1 MSDQGLPPKPIKP
14 RATIRDVAA
23 LAGVG
28 IKTVSRVIN
37 DEANVSPSTRE
48 RVRSAVRTLNFQPNL
63 GAGSLRRSDGKSHT
77 LGLLLDSVDNPFSAA
92 VNRAVERVAIA
103 RNTAV
108 FAASSEDDQE
118 RERALVA
125 TFTRRRVDGLILTMI
140 GADHSYLEAERDQGT
155 PIVFVDR
162 PPIGVLADAVLTDN
176 FEAAFSATEHLI
188 RHGHRRMAH
197 LGDELTIATAR
208 ERRRGFREALEA
220 AGLPSV
226 ESQHTDNLRSAAEAF
241 AAVQRL
247 MRSPRAPT
255 ALFTSQNLVTVGAI
269 RALHQLGLQH
279 RVAMVGFDDLILAD
293 VLKPGITVIAQD
305 PARIGAIAAERL
317 FARLDGDTA
326 APQTVVVPSRLITR
340 GSGEISPP
348 E

>member
-1 MSDQGLPPKPIKP
+1 MSDHGLPPKPIKP

-37 DEANVSPSTRE
+37 EEANVSPSTRQ

-125 TFTRRRVDGLILTMI
+125 ASTRRRVDGLILTMI
-140 GADHSYLEAERDQGT
+140 GADHSYLEAEREQGT

-176 FEAAFSATEHLI
+176 FEAASSATQHLI
-188 RHGHRRMAH
+188 RHGHRRIAH

-208 ERRRGFREALEA
+208 ERRRGFREALKA

-255 ALFTSQNLVTVGAI
+255 ALFTSQNLLTVGAI

-305 PARIGAIAAERL
+305 PARIGTIAAERL
-317 FARLDGDTA
+317 FSRLDGDTSA
-326 APQTVVVPSRLITR
+326 EQTVIVPSRLIVR
-340 GSGEISPP
+340 GSGEIPPP

>member
-1 MSDQGLPPKPIKP
+1 MSEPGLPPKPIKP

-48 RVRSAVRTLNFQPNL
+48 RVQRAVRTLNFQPNL
-63 GAGSLRRSDGKSHT
+63 GAGSLRRSDGKSYT

-125 TFTRRRVDGLILTMI
+125 AFTRRRVDGLILTMI
-140 GADHSYLEAERDQGT
+140 GADHSYLEAEREQGT

-176 FEAAFSATEHLI
+176 FEAAFSATQHLI
-188 RHGHRRMAH
+188 RHGHRTMAH

-208 ERRRGFREALEA
+208 ERRRGFQEALKS

-247 MRSPRAPT
+247 MRSARAPT

-305 PARIGAIAAERL
+305 PARIGTIAAERL
-317 FARLDGDTA
+317 FSRLDGDTSSE
-326 APQTVVVPSRLITR
+326 QTVIVPSRLIVR
-340 GSGEISPP
+340 GSGEIPPP

>member
-48 RVRSAVRTLNFQPNL
+48 RVRRAVRTLNFQPNL

-125 TFTRRRVDGLILTMI
+125 AFTRRRVDGLILTMI
-140 GADHSYLEAERDQGT
+140 GADHSYLEAEREQGT
-155 PIVFVDR
+155 PIIFVDR
-162 PPIGVLADAVLTDN
+162 PPIGLLADAVLTDN
-176 FEAAFSATEHLI
+176 FEAAFSATQHLI
-188 RHGHRRMAH
+188 RHGHHRMAH

-208 ERRRGFREALEA
+208 ERRRGFREALKS
-220 AGLPSV
+220 AGLPRA

-305 PARIGAIAAERL
+305 PARIGTIAAERL
-317 FARLDGDTA
+317 FRRLDGDTS
-326 APQTVVVPSRLITR
+326 PEQTIIVPSRLIAR
-340 GSGEISPP
+340 GSGEIPP
-348 E
+348 QG

>member
-63 GAGSLRRSDGKSHT
+63 GAGSLRRSDGKSYT

-140 GADHSYLEAERDQGT
+140 GADHSYLEPERDQGT

-220 AGLPSV
+220 AGLPAS
-226 ESQHTDNLRSAAEAF
+226 ESQHTDNIRSASEAF
-241 AAVQRL
+241 STVHRL
-247 MRSPRAPT
+247 MRSPAPPT
-255 ALFTSQNLVTVGAI
+255 ALFTSQNLVTIGAI
-269 RALHQLGLQH
+269 RALHQLGLQQ
-279 RVAMVGFDDLILAD
+279 RVAIVGFDDLVLAD

-326 APQTVVVPSRLITR
+326 APQTVIVPSRLITR

>member
-1 MSDQGLPPKPIKP
+1 MSDQGLPQKPIKP

-48 RVRSAVRTLNFQPNL
+48 RVRRAADTLNFQPNL
-63 GAGSLRRSDGKSHT
+63 GAGSLRRSDGKSYT

-92 VNRAVERVAIA
+92 VNRAVERVATA

-125 TFTRRRVDGLILTMI
+125 AFTRRRVDGLILTMI
-140 GADHSYLEAERDQGT
+140 GGDHSYLQAEREQGT
-155 PIVFVDR
+155 PMVFVDR

-176 FEAAFSATEHLI
+176 FEAAFSATQHLI
-188 RHGHRRMAH
+188 RQGHRRMAH

-208 ERRRGFREALEA
+208 ERRRGFQEALKA
-220 AGLPSV
+220 GGLPSADG
-226 ESQHTDNLRSAAEAF
+226 QHADNLRSAAEAF

-247 MRSPRAPT
+247 MRSPLAPT

-279 RVAMVGFDDLILAD
+279 RVALVGFDDLILAD
-293 VLKPGITVIAQD
+293 VLNPGITVIAQD
-305 PARIGAIAAERL
+305 PARIGALAAERL
-317 FARLDGDTA
+317 FRRLDGDTSA
-326 APQTVVVPSRLITR
+326 EQTVIVPSRLITR
-340 GSGEISPP
+340 GSGEIPPP

>member
-48 RVRSAVRTLNFQPNL
+48 RVRRAVRTLNFQPNL
-63 GAGSLRRSDGKSHT
+63 GAGSLRRSDGKSYT

-125 TFTRRRVDGLILTMI
+125 AFTRRRVDGLILTMI
-140 GADHSYLEAERDQGT
+140 GADHSYLEAEREQGT
-155 PIVFVDR
+155 PIIFVDR
-162 PPIGVLADAVLTDN
+162 PPIGLLADAVLTDN
-176 FEAAFSATEHLI
+176 FEAAFSATQHLI
-188 RHGHRRMAH
+188 RHGHHRMAH

-208 ERRRGFREALEA
+208 ERRRGFQEALKS
-220 AGLPSV
+220 AGLPSA

-305 PARIGAIAAERL
+305 PARIGTIAAERL
-317 FARLDGDTA
+317 FRRLDGDTSA
-326 APQTVVVPSRLITR
+326 EQTIIVPSRLIAR
-340 GSGEISPP
+340 GSGEIPP
-348 E
+348 QG

>member
-1 MSDQGLPPKPIKP
+1 MSDQGLSPKPIKP

-63 GAGSLRRSDGKSHT
+63 GAGSLRRSDGKSYT

-140 GADHSYLEAERDQGT
+140 GADHSYLEAEREQGT

-176 FEAAFSATEHLI
+176 FEAAFSATQHLI

-208 ERRRGFREALEA
+208 ERRRGFREALKS
-220 AGLPSV
+220 AGLPSA

-255 ALFTSQNLVTVGAI
+255 ALFTAQNLVTVGAI

-305 PARIGAIAAERL
+305 PARIGTIAADRL
-317 FARLDGDTA
+317 FRRLDGDTSSE
-326 APQTVVVPSRLITR
+326 QTVIVPSRLIAR
-340 GSGEISPP
+340 GSGEIPPP

>member
-1 MSDQGLPPKPIKP
+1 MSDQELPPKPIKP

-37 DEANVSPSTRE
+37 DEANVSPTTRE
-48 RVRSAVRTLNFQPNL
+48 RVRRAVITLNFQPNL
-63 GAGSLRRSDGKSHT
+63 GAGSLRRSGGRSYT

-92 VNRAVERVAIA
+92 VNRAVEKVATA

-108 FAASSEDDQE
+108 FAASSEDDPE

-125 TFTRRRVDGLILTMI
+125 TFTRRRVDGLILIMI
-140 GADHSYLEAERDQGT
+140 GADHSYLQAEREQGT

-162 PPIGVLADAVLTDN
+162 PPMGVLADAVLTDN
-176 FEAAFSATEHLI
+176 FDAAFTATQHLI
-188 RHGHRRMAH
+188 RRGHRRIAH
-197 LGDELTIATAR
+197 LGDELAITTAR
-208 ERRRGFREALEA
+208 ERRRGFREALNA
-220 AGLPSV
+220 AGLPAAKG
-226 ESQHTDNLRSAAEAF
+226 QHTDNIRSASEAF
-241 AAVQRL
+241 ATVHRL
-247 MRSPRAPT
+247 MRSPAPPT
-255 ALFTSQNLVTVGAI
+255 ALFTSQNLVTIGAI
-269 RALHQLGLQH
+269 RALHQLGLQS
-279 RVAMVGFDDLILAD
+279 RVAMVGFDDLVLAD

-317 FARLDGDTA
+317 FARLDGDTETA
-326 APQTVVVPSRLITR
+326 QTIIVPSRLITR

>member
-125 TFTRRRVDGLILTMI
+125 AFTRRRVDGLILTMI
-140 GADHSYLEAERDQGT
+140 GADHSYLEAEREQGT

-176 FEAAFSATEHLI
+176 FEAASSATQHLI
-188 RHGHRRMAH
+188 RHGHRRIAH
-197 LGDELTIATAR
+197 LGDEPAT
-208 ERRRGFREALEA
+208 
-220 AGLPSV
+220 
-226 ESQHTDNLRSAAEAF
+226 
-241 AAVQRL
+241 
-247 MRSPRAPT
+247 SPRW
-255 ALFTSQNLVTVGAI
+255 
-269 RALHQLGLQH
+269 RAH
-279 RVAMVGFDDLILAD
+279 
-293 VLKPGITVIAQD
+293 
-305 PARIGAIAAERL
+305 
-317 FARLDGDTA
+317 
-326 APQTVVVPSRLITR
+326 TR
-340 GSGEISPP
+340 SG
-348 E
+348 

>member
-1 MSDQGLPPKPIKP
+1 MSDQGLPQKPIKP

-48 RVRSAVRTLNFQPNL
+48 RVRRAADTLNFQPNL
-63 GAGSLRRSDGKSHT
+63 GAGSLRRSDGKSYT

-92 VNRAVERVAIA
+92 VNRAVERVATA

-140 GADHSYLEAERDQGT
+140 GGDHSYLQAEREQGT
-155 PIVFVDR
+155 PMVFVDR

-176 FEAAFSATEHLI
+176 FEAAFSATQHLI
-188 RHGHRRMAH
+188 RQGHRRMAH

-208 ERRRGFREALEA
+208 ERRRGFREALKA
-220 AGLPSV
+220 AGLPSADG
-226 ESQHTDNLRSAAEAF
+226 QHADNLRSAAEAF

-247 MRSPRAPT
+247 MRSPLAPS

-293 VLKPGITVIAQD
+293 VLNPGITVIAQD
-305 PARIGAIAAERL
+305 PARIGALAAEWL
-317 FARLDGDTA
+317 FRRLDGDTSA
-326 APQTVVVPSRLITR
+326 EQTVIVPSRLITR
-340 GSGEISPP
+340 GSGEIPPP